1 MQCASKTRAENE
13 KTTLEDAMR
22 GATRVLVG
30 GMRQSRFRRRP
41 RFAGK
46 APDAHNVYCHLAMR
60 IADECNVCLYSA
72 SFHLTQSNDSPQM
85 RKLGRLQAASSM
97 SSDPIDIPTKGRPD
111 DGSVAGSAP
120 GSPYMGSLDAHGVE
134 YSSSGEARTP
144 GLSMYGTSASSTPGI
159 SRSGSFSN
167 SSEYADAAEGI
178 DPLPPLD
185 RLTLFDFLENLALPQ
200 RLEKMQ
206 MGLQKQSEKIM
217 RQQQKIREQAKQS
230 RERIGGELRK
240 RIPGPDERLRKYR
253 RSMRDSVDRLGK
265 RWKEDKTVSLREK
278 ISFIAG
284 VLNIFISGYLV
295 GAHPEYF
302 YLWYTIQL
310 AYFYPIRYYTY
321 HKRGMHYFLAD
332 LCYYVNFLL
341 VLSIWVFPSSKR
353 LFIATF
359 CLAFG
364 NNAVAI
370 AMWRN
375 SLVFHSLDKV
385 TRFVFLSNC
394 LS

>member
-1 MQCASKTRAENE
+1 MTTPGIAKHHALLSFCLFHLLVTCTRAPA
-13 KTTLEDAMR
+13 DA
-22 GATRVLVG
+22 ADQNSVL
-30 GMRQSRFRRRP
+30 RCLPIKRP
-41 RFAGK
+41 PYPQQL
-46 APDAHNVYCHLAMR
+46 APN
-60 IADECNVCLYSA
+60 
-72 SFHLTQSNDSPQM
+72 
-85 RKLGRLQAASSM
+85 M
-97 SSDPIDIPTKGRPD
+97 SSDPIDIPSKGRSGDSNSMP
-111 DGSVAGSAP
+111 GSAQGSLP
-120 GSPYMGSLDAHGVE
+120 GSPMLPSMDQ
-134 YSSSGEARTP
+134 YSSSGELVTP
-144 GLSMYGTSASSTPGI
+144 GLSAYGTSAPTTPGTL

-167 SSEYADAAEGI
+167 VQNSFEEGTDGI
-178 DPLPPLD
+178 PPLD

-206 MGLQKQSEKIM
+206 QNLQKQSEKIM

-240 RIPGPDERLRKYR
+240 RIPDPDERLRRYR
-253 RSMRDSVDRLGK
+253 RAMRDSVDRLGK
-265 RWKEDKTVSLREK
+265 RWKEDKAVSLREK
-278 ISFIAG
+278 IAFIAG

-295 GAHPEYF
+295 GACPQYF
-302 YLWYTIQL
+302 YLWYSIQL

-321 HKRGMHYFLAD
+321 HQRGMHYFLAD
-332 LCYYVNFLL
+332 LCYWVNFML
-341 VLSIWVFPSSKR
+341 VMAIWIFPSSKR

-385 TRFVFLSNC
+385 TRYVCAPIPLSAT
-394 LS
+394 

>member
-1 MQCASKTRAENE
+1 
-13 KTTLEDAMR
+13 
-22 GATRVLVG
+22 
-30 GMRQSRFRRRP
+30 
-41 RFAGK
+41 
-46 APDAHNVYCHLAMR
+46 
-60 IADECNVCLYSA
+60 
-72 SFHLTQSNDSPQM
+72 
-85 RKLGRLQAASSM
+85 M
-97 SSDPIDIPTKGRPD
+97 SSNPIDIPSKERYGDT
-111 DGSVAGSAP
+111 SSTAGSAAGSLP
-120 GSPYMGSLDAHGVE
+120 GSPMLPGME
-134 YSSSGEARTP
+134 QYSSSAEVTTP
-144 GLSMYGTSASSTPGI
+144 GLSAYGTSAPTTPGLL
-159 SRSGSFSN
+159 SRTGSFSN
-167 SSEYADAAEGI
+167 VQGMYEDATEI
-178 DPLPPLD
+178 PPLD

-206 MGLQKQSEKIM
+206 QNIQKQSEKIM

-240 RIPGPDERLRKYR
+240 RGLDPDERLRKYR
-253 RSMRDSVDRLGK
+253 RSMRESVDKLGK
-265 RWKEDKTVSLREK
+265 RWKEDKVVSLREK
-278 ISFIAG
+278 VAFIAG

-321 HKRGMHYFLAD
+321 HKRGLHYFLAD
-332 LCYYVNFLL
+332 LCYWVNFMLIM
-341 VLSIWVFPSSKR
+341 SIWIFPSSKR

-385 TRFVFLSNC
+385 TRSVLSFLCFFVTCVFC
-394 LS
+394 EDEY